1 MCPLLLE
8 KGVNLLVRLALLLL
22 LLLLLRSSLM
32 PSFFY
37 VLAKRKQDD
46 YAEVLSPKK
55 SRALMSL
62 HALRQAVGLTPG
74 STHPSILQDLPS
86 AVEAPTPAIFVIA
99 TPAPPPP
106 LVVPIREV
114 TSTNE
119 VGALTILD
127 GYVTAS
133 SPTAATPLLSV
144 GVATTIAS
152 MIPPSPSSA
161 HSVPP
166 SVALAAKS
174 PSPSSPPHVSLDH
187 LYTSTNVDSLWGANY
202 KPK

>member
-1 MCPLLLE
+1 
-8 KGVNLLVRLALLLL
+8 
-22 LLLLLRSSLM
+22 M
-32 PSFFY
+32 PSFSY

-46 YAEVLSPKK
+46 YAEVLGPKK

-74 STHPSILQDLPS
+74 STHPSILQDLPL
-86 AVEAPTPAIFVIA
+86 AVEAP

-106 LVVPIREV
+106 LVVPVREV
-114 TSTNE
+114 SPTNE

-202 KPK
+202 KP